1 MEALNNLFID
11 AEEKETAVLGEGYLV
26 GFHPNKKLRNGVCV
40 LTDKR
45 FYCKGRYFQKVG
57 KVYQQKSGEYTINLN
72 DITGSGFST
81 ARFSAFLLLEILLV
95 IMLSLLTGLFLL
107 FAEAV
112 GHYYFRMDD
121 ITCNCLILVLLGLV
135 AALVYYYLK
144 PFRIFVIEYVNGTI
158 AFLAFD
164 YPEDDLRMFQ
174 RELHKAK
181 DACSP
186 MNS

>member
-1 MEALNNLFID
+1 
-11 AEEKETAVLGEGYLV
+11 
-26 GFHPNKKLRNGVCV
+26 
-40 LTDKR
+40 
-45 FYCKGRYFQKVG
+45 
-57 KVYQQKSGEYTINLN
+57 
-72 DITGSGFST
+72 
-81 ARFSAFLLLEILLV
+81 
-95 IMLSLLTGLFLL
+95 MLSLLTGLFLL
-107 FAEAV
+107 FVEAV

-121 ITCNCLILVLLGLV
+121 ITCNCLILVVLGLV

-186 MNS
+186 ISS